1 MMKKMPISL
10 RIILLI
16 PLAIVLSISACT
28 DEGTLITKPDEHS
41 RAFEG
46 KEKVLLTAI
55 VQVFKDK
62 GFGVSTINR
71 EKGEVESTYLVQN
84 GWRSKSIARV
94 KKMNWKETEVTLSV
108 ITEKKV
114 ESGWEMRSLLKKAQY
129 DSIFD
134 AIELQMYQEM
144 YKIE

>member
-1 MMKKMPISL
+1 MKKMPISL

>member
-1 MMKKMPISL
+1 MRKMPIFY

-16 PLAIVLSISACT
+16 LVAVGLSLSACT

-55 VQVFKDK
+55 AQVFKDK

-71 EKGEVESTYLVQN
+71 EKGEIESSYLIQD

-144 YKIE
+144 YKTE